1 MNLLQP
7 KTALV
12 YILLAFFLVVPGR
25 AISAEI
31 TINCHCFQ
39 DRTFNPADPRAADDY
54 ILATSFNS
62 FLARSFGVPKRE
74 IVMLKMKE
82 GVGQDD
88 LLVGLQIARTTG
100 TGLKQLLDPRR
111 QGLAW
116 SAIID
121 DLVPDDALKKDHI
134 LEAIEGGIPVKE
146 AGSRIADQ
154 RLGEF
159 FGVQKA
165 TQQQFKENGLNQK
178 EMTLVL
184 ILAHVGNRKPVVLV
198 EQHDKEN
205 RSWSAIAAGLG
216 IEPAV
221 AGKLILQY
229 PAKQLF
235 E

>member
-12 YILLAFFLVVPGR
+12 FIILALFLVVPDR
-25 AISAEI
+25 AISAET
-31 TINCHCFQ
+31 TINCHCFKN
-39 DRTFNPADPRAADDY
+39 RTFNPADPRAADDY

-62 FLARSFGVPKRE
+62 FLSRSFGVPKRE

-100 TGLKQLLDPRR
+100 IDLQQLLGPRR

-116 SAIID
+116 SEIIS
-121 DLVPDDALKKDHI
+121 DLVQDNALKKDHL
-134 LEAIEGGIPVKE
+134 LEAIGAGIPVKE
-146 AGSRIADQ
+146 AGGRIADQ
-154 RLGEF
+154 RITEF
-159 FGVQKA
+159 FVVPE
-165 TQQQFKENGLNQK
+165 TTLQQFRENNLNEK

-184 ILAHVGNRKPVVLV
+184 ILAHVGNCTPSELV
-198 EQHDKEN
+198 EQYNEKN

-216 IEPAV
+216 IKPAA

-229 PAKQLF
+229 PARQLP

>member
-12 YILLAFFLVVPGR
+12 FIIPALFLVVPGR
-25 AISAEI
+25 TISAES

-39 DRTFNPADPRAADDY
+39 DRTYNPADPLAADDY

-62 FLARSFGVPKRE
+62 FLARSFGVPKKE

-82 GVGQDD
+82 GVGQDE
-88 LLVGLQIARTTG
+88 LLIGLQIARTTG
-100 TGLKQLLDPRR
+100 IDLRQLLDQRR

-121 DLVPDDALKKDHI
+121 DLIPDDALKQNSH
-134 LEAIEGGIPVKE
+134 LEAINTGITVKE
-146 AGSRIADQ
+146 AGGGIADQ
-154 RLGEF
+154 RIGDF
-159 FGVQKA
+159 FGVEKA
-165 TQQQFKENGLNQK
+165 TMQQLREYDLNEK

-184 ILAHVGNRKPVVLV
+184 ILAHVGNWKPAVLV
-198 EQHDKEN
+198 EQHHKEG

-216 IEPAV
+216 IEPAT
-221 AGKLILQY
+221 AGKLILRY
-229 PAKQLF
+229 PAKQLN

>member
-12 YILLAFFLVVPGR
+12 FTLLALFLVVPGR
-25 AISAEI
+25 DTSAET

-39 DRTFNPADPRAADDY
+39 DRTYNPADPRAADDY

-62 FLARSFGVPKRE
+62 FLSRSFAVPKRE

-100 TGLKQLLDPRR
+100 IDLQQLLGPRR

-121 DLVPDDALKKDHI
+121 DLVQD
-134 LEAIEGGIPVKE
+134 EAIKKSRFLETIDAGISVQE
-146 AGSRIADQ
+146 AGAGIADK
-154 RLGEF
+154 LIGEF
-159 FGVQKA
+159 YTVPEA
-165 TQQQFKENGLNQK
+165 TIQQFRQNGLNEK

-184 ILAHVGNRKPVVLV
+184 ILAHARDQKPVALV
-198 EQHDKEN
+198 EQHTKQG
-205 RSWSAIAAGLG
+205 RSWSEIAYSLS

-229 PAKQLF
+229 PARQLP